1 MALLFSLREFG
12 STFAT
17 RGRGAELREIVL
29 ARRADAQVV
38 IVDFADVTNVSYSF
52 ADEFVG
58 KLSAEHSQGLE
69 IELANMAETVDRTV
83 RSAQRRRTRVVAC

>member
-17 RGRGAELREIVL
+17 RGRGAELRELVL
-29 ARRADAQVV
+29 SRFADERAV
-38 IVDFADVTNVSYSF
+38 IIDFTDVTNVSYSF

-58 KLSAEHSQGLE
+58 KLSADHPEVAE
-69 IELANMAETVDRTV
+69 IELTNMVDGVERTV
-83 RSAQRRRTRVVAC
+83 LSAQQRRTSALAC

>member
-17 RGRGAELREIVL
+17 RGRGAELRDVVL
-29 ARRADAQVV
+29 ARRTDEQTVV
-38 IVDFADVTNVSYSF
+38 IDFADVTNVSYSF

-58 KLSAEHSQGLE
+58 KLASERPDGLRV
-69 IELANMAETVDRTV
+69 ELINMAGTVDQTV
-83 RSAQRRRTRVVAC
+83 QRARQRRTGALAY